1 MVPLD
6 AALGSQETSRLEK
19 QRRGSS
25 QQATPERLGKNSNSQ
40 ALLSVSL
47 SLSGSTGQGWGP
59 GIIDI
64 LPGPTDTSDA
74 SQEQASARSLA
85 LKGLRSRPG

>member
-1 MVPLD
+1 MIRVTMVPLD
-6 AALGSQETSRLEK
+6 AALGSQETSCLEK

-47 SLSGSTGQGWGP
+47 SLWFDGP
-59 GIIDI
+59 GV
-64 LPGPTDTSDA
+64 GPRNNGYFTRTH
-74 SQEQASARSLA
+74 
-85 LKGLRSRPG
+85 

>member
-1 MVPLD
+1 MIRVTMVPLD

-25 QQATPERLGKNSNSQ
+25 QQATSEQLGKNSNSQ

-47 SLSGSTGQGWGP
+47 SLWFDGP
-59 GIIDI
+59 GV
-64 LPGPTDTSDA
+64 GPRNNGYFTRTH
-74 SQEQASARSLA
+74 
-85 LKGLRSRPG
+85 

>member
-1 MVPLD
+1 MIRVTTVPLD

-25 QQATPERLGKNSNSQ
+25 QQATPERLGKYSNSQ

-47 SLSGSTGQGWGP
+47 SLWFDGP
-59 GIIDI
+59 GV
-64 LPGPTDTSDA
+64 
-74 SQEQASARSLA
+74 
-85 LKGLRSRPG
+85 RPRNNGYFTRTH

>member
-1 MVPLD
+1 MIRVTMVPLD

-47 SLSGSTGQGWGP
+47 SLWFDGP
-59 GIIDI
+59 GV
-64 LPGPTDTSDA
+64 GPRNNGYFTRTH
-74 SQEQASARSLA
+74 
-85 LKGLRSRPG
+85 

>member
-1 MVPLD
+1 MIRVTMVPLD

-25 QQATPERLGKNSNSQ
+25 QQATPEQVGKNSNSQ

-47 SLSGSTGQGWGP
+47 SLWFDGP
-59 GIIDI
+59 GV
-64 LPGPTDTSDA
+64 GPRNNGYFTRTH
-74 SQEQASARSLA
+74 
-85 LKGLRSRPG
+85 